1 MFSIFS
7 QVTIISVFVMQNQ
20 WHCTCNDIIKL
31 NTIVERCLFCKSDI
45 NI

>member
-20 WHCTCNDIIKL
+20 WHCNDIIKL